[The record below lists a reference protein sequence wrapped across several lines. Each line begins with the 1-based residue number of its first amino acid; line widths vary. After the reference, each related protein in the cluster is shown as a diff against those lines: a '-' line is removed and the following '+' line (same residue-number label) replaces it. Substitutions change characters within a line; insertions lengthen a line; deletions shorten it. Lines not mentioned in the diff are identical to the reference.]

1 MLVGGSFQHFNA
13 PIISLYFFMRPFQF
27 PPALYTDFYELTM
40 AQGYFLSGMA
50 EKKACFDYFF
60 RKLPFKGGYVVFA
73 GLQDLL
79 EILRDFKFQ
88 SDEIEYL
95 RGLGFKEDFLSYLKQ
110 FKLNG
115 SLFSVNEGEVIFPNE
130 PVIRLEGGILE
141 TQIIETLVLNILNFE
156 SLIATKASRV
166 KYAAGNRTVIDFG
179 LRRAQG
185 LGGIHASRAAVIGGV
200 ESTSNV
206 FSAFAFGI
214 KPSGTMAHSWVESF
228 SSELEAFRKYA
239 EIYPDSSSF
248 LVDTY
253 DTLHSGLPN
262 AIMVAKEMMTQ
273 GHELK
278 GIRLDSGDLAY
289 LSKQARA
296 MLNNAGLSHVKIIA
310 SNQLDEHIIKSLL
323 EQGAE
328 LDAFGVGT
336 NMIVGKDDAAL
347 DGVYKLSMFDGLP
360 RIKISDNMEKVL
372 IPGMKKTVRYFNG
385 ENKFYADSVMG
396 VDEDHIEQM
405 THPHF
410 PMKKLS
416 LSGLKSEPLLKCVMS
431 NGRITKDLQSL
442 LEISAFSKHRLSLL
456 PDEHKRFENPH
467 VYKVGYSP
475 ALLKLR
481 DELVISSLGG
491 KTYK

>member
-1 MLVGGSFQHFNA
+1 
-13 PIISLYFFMRPFQF
+13 MRPFQF
-27 PPALYTDFYELTM
+27 RPALYTDFYELTM

-79 EILRDFKFQ
+79 GILRDFQFQ
-88 SDEIEYL
+88 AEEIEYL
-95 RGLGFKEDFLSYLKQ
+95 RGLGFKADFLSYLKQ
-110 FKLNG
+110 FRFKG
-115 SLFSVNEGEVIFPNE
+115 SLHSVAEGEVIFPNE
-130 PVIRLEGGILE
+130 PVLRIEGGILE
-141 TQIIETLVLNILNFE
+141 TQIIETLALNILNFE

-166 KYAAGNRTVIDFG
+166 KQAAGNRAVIDFG

-228 SSELEAFRKYA
+228 DNELEAFRKYA

-253 DTLHSGLPN
+253 DTVRSGLPN
-262 AIMVAKEMMTQ
+262 AITVAKEMRGK
-273 GHELK
+273 GHELR

-296 MLNNAGLSHVKIIA
+296 MLNKEGLSSVKIIA

-336 NMIVGKDDAAL
+336 NMIVGKDDGAL
-347 DGVYKLSMFDGLP
+347 DGVYKLSMFDGVP
-360 RIKISDNMEKVL
+360 RLKISDNIEKVL
-372 IPGMKKTVRYFNG
+372 IPGAKKIVRYLNG
-385 ENKFYADSVMG
+385 DNKFYADAVIG
-396 VDEDHIEQM
+396 VNEERIDQM
-405 THPHF
+405 VHPHL
-410 PMKKLS
+410 PLKKLS
-416 LSGLKSEPLLKCVMS
+416 LNGFKSEVLLTCVMS
-431 NGRITKDLQSL
+431 NGTIKQDSHTPM
-442 LEISAFSKHRLSLL
+442 EISTYAKQRLGLL

-467 VYKVGYSP
+467 VYKVGFSF

-481 DELVISSLGG
+481 DELINRRLSAKGI
-491 KTYK
+491 